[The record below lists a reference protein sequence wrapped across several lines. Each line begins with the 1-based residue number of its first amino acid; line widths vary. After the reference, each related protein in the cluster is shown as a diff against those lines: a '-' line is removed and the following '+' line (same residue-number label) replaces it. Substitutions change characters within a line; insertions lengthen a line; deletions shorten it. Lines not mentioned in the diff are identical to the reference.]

1 MGRRAIHKLDDN
13 YAAILNMYTVLGKSL
28 REIGRVFH
36 APPEA
41 IRRILKKYGHPTR
54 SRSNAMVL
62 WHERNSEKS

>member
-1 MGRRAIHKLDDN
+1 MGRRAIYKLEHH
-13 YAAILNMYTVLGKSL
+13 YGAILDMYTVRGYSL
-28 REIGRVFH
+28 REIGRKFG

-54 SRSNAMVL
+54 SRSDAMVL